1 MKKGFTLIELLV
13 VVLIIGILSAVA
25 MPQYQKSVEKSRL
38 SEVMMNLRTI
48 REAYEFY
55 QLENPGGTGTFK
67 EFATVELSGGNWEEE
82 TTYSTKN
89 FRYDFF
95 VDGVEVYRN
104 NDDYSLVLRKSG
116 GYAACAG
123 KPEGEWCKGCYTH
136 ETDVGKNI
144 CSSLKSS
151 DFAYVEGEL

>member
-1 MKKGFTLIELLV
+1 MKKGFTLVELLV

-55 QLENPGGTGTFK
+55 QLENPGGTETFK
-67 EFATVELSGGNWEEE
+67 EFATVELAGGNWEEE